1 MDEKRLLD
9 KTLNE
14 LTVKDG
20 IKLYF
25 IAQLCMSV
33 AYIMTHSSKPK
44 FTYTPNPQPKV
55 N

>member
-9 KTLNE
+9 KTIND
-14 LTVKDG
+14 LTVRDG

-25 IAQLCMSV
+25 IFSLATTV
-33 AYIMTHSSKPK
+33 AYIMTHSKPK

>member
-1 MDEKRLLD
+1 MDVKRLLD
-9 KTLNE
+9 KTLND

-25 IAQLCMSV
+25 IAQLCMGV
-33 AYIMTHSSKPK
+33 AYIMTHRPK
-44 FTYTPNPQPKV
+44 YTPITTQPKV